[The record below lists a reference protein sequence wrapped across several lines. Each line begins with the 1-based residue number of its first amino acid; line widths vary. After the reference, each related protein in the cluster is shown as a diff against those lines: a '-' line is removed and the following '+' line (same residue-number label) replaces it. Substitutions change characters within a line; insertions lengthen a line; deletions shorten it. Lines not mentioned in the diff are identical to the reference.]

1 MEIFD
6 VDVSLK
12 YIGFKIDGHRYTVQ
26 FRENKRKGIY
36 DVKVLKDA
44 QWKSVE
50 VELTYPPL
58 KRILKEL
65 KRIYIPNRLRGKI
78 KEFQHKY
85 NREP

>member
-12 YIGFKIDGHRYTVQ
+12 YIGFKMDGHRYTVQ
-26 FRENKRKGIY
+26 FRENKRKGI
-36 DVKVLKDA
+36 
-44 QWKSVE
+44 WKSVE

-65 KRIYIPNRLRGKI
+65 RRIYIPNWLRGKI

>member
-1 MEIFD
+1 MKIFD
-6 VDVSLK
+6 VDVSVR
-12 YIGFKIDGHRYTVQ
+12 YIIFKMDGHKYCIQ

-65 KRIYIPNRLRGKI
+65 RRIYIPNWLRGKI